1 MRDVRSRPNW
11 RDAILLRRRYVM
23 RLRRPRF
30 RGLRTPVATPG
41 QSARRLLLVGLLAAI
56 LAIAA
61 WAGTTQTYVG
71 QRIAD
76 LILYGRFGAD
86 PAVSGAAASILD
98 MTGLASAAVIA
109 LAIFILAFV
118 RGGLGMAAAVALTLG
133 GANATAQVLKDLL
146 YRPNLIGNATY
157 ASGNSFPSGTVTLV
171 ASLGFVLILVAP
183 RRVRTLSAIGAIVLT
198 AAVGV
203 STITAGWHRLADV
216 VGADLIAL
224 GWAALVTAALVLAQ
238 GRMPRRTWT
247 RGLGRRTTF
256 ITGATGVIV
265 ICAGAVILAI
275 ALVDPAPLGRLI
287 DDRSTTPEAFV
298 ASIAIAIGTALIGT
312 GAYVWAMRGVAVD
325 LPG

>member
-1 MRDVRSRPNW
+1 MRHVRSRLRR
-11 RDAILLRRRYVM
+11 RDAIVLRRRYVM

-41 QSARRLLLVGLLAAI
+41 QSARRLVVVGLLSVL

-76 LILYGRFGAD
+76 LILYGRFGTD

-98 MTGLASAAVIA
+98 LTGLASAALVA
-109 LAIFILAFV
+109 LGIFIFAFI
-118 RGGLGMAAAVALTLG
+118 RGGFGMATAVVLTLG
-133 GANATAQVLKDLL
+133 GANATAQGLKDLL
-146 YRPNLIGNATY
+146 HRPNLIGNATY
-157 ASGNSFPSGTVTLV
+157 ASGNSFPSGTVTLI

-183 RRVRTLSAIGAIVLT
+183 RRLRTLSAIGAIVLT
-198 AAVGV
+198 AAVGI
-203 STITAGWHRLADV
+203 STITEGWHRLADV

-247 RGLGRRTTF
+247 RGLGRRTAY
-256 ITGATGVIV
+256 ITGATGLIV
-265 ICAGAVILAI
+265 IGAGAAGLAL

-287 DDRSTTPEAFV
+287 NDRATTPEAFV

-325 LPG
+325 LPD